1 MTSSRYWAAMVLAAC
16 LAACSGS
23 DDSESGLSPAERTRA
38 QALLKSYESA
48 RAAENWEAA
57 EAIADR
63 LRGKYP
69 DSSEASALRP
79 GLERVRIQA
88 EVARETRRLHGLWE
102 YQSVAVGAGTQHT
115 AAIYSRTASD
125 EEGETLAT
133 PDARLVL
140 RDHPS
145 WGRSAYLLLTQSKF
159 DCGRPCAM
167 AIRFDDAPAQ
177 PFAGKQADS
186 GVGPAL
192 FIVDE
197 KRFVEAL
204 GQAKQVRIALP
215 KGSGFVSSLL
225 FEVGGFEPVTM

>member
-1 MTSSRYWAAMVLAAC
+1 MTSARYLVAMVLAVC
-16 LAACSGS
+16 LAACSGGN
-23 DDSESGLSPAERTRA
+23 DSESALSSAERTRA
-38 QALLKSYESA
+38 QALLKSYEAA

-57 EAIADR
+57 EATADR

-69 DSSEASALRP
+69 DSPEAGALQR
-79 GLERVRIQA
+79 GLEQVRAQA
-88 EVARETRRLHGLWE
+88 AIARETRRLHGLWE
-102 YQSVAVGAGTQHT
+102 YQRVAAGAGTQRT
-115 AAIYSRTASD
+115 AAIYSRTAPG
-125 EEGETLAT
+125 EEGETAAT

-159 DCGRPCAM
+159 DCGRPCAL
-167 AIRFDDAPAQ
+167 AIRFDDTPAQ

-204 GQAKQVRIALP
+204 GHAKKIRIALP
-215 KGSGFVSSLL
+215 KGSGFAPSLM
-225 FEVGGFEPVTM
+225 FEVDGFEPTAL